1 MWIEDFRRAHGLTLE
16 DLGAYI
22 RRLGGKRH
30 PPIKV
35 SDTLLER
42 LEGEPKFRTVP
53 AIADLIAEACGATA
67 QQRDRLVL
75 EKDLGTWKPRPG
87 RKPTPKPKAPVE
99 EEPEPKNDGH
109 HHPVVA
115 VDRAG
120 FAVMRFAGVKNA
132 AARCGVSHK
141 MVYSRCLRQLGRDE
155 FRALGFTFRYA
166 EEWDRMTDAER
177 RADMAGRRTGETGET
192 TGTSSAPDGAPVHGP
207 AGPVS
212 LETAHSAVSRALDAP
227 EGEGLGETKG
237 TGETKAQEARHV
249 HYQRGVVAVDRQGR
263 EVARWDMVKHAHVD
277 TGVAESTI
285 SKSIQGRR
293 NAPYVRGVDLAFVA
307 AEEWDDMTEAQRR
320 ARLGLD

>member
-1 MWIEDFRRAHGLTLE
+1 MWLEDFRRAHGLTLE
-16 DLGAYI
+16 ELGAYI
-22 RRLGGKRH
+22 RRLGRKKH
-30 PPIKV
+30 PEITV
-35 SDTLLER
+35 SDILLER

-75 EKDLGTWKPRPG
+75 EKDRGTWKPKPG
-87 RKPTPKPKAPVE
+87 RKPAPKPKAAIVE

-166 EEWDRMTDAER
+166 EEWDGMTDTER
-177 RADMAGRRTGETGET
+177 RADVAGRRTG
-192 TGTSSAPDGAPVHGP
+192 TSSVSADALPPVHGP

-227 EGEGLGETKG
+227 EG
-237 TGETKAQEARHV
+237 KAQETRHV
-249 HYQRGVVAVDRQGR
+249 HYQRGVVAVDREGH
-263 EVARWDMVKHAHVD
+263 EVARWDMVKHAQLD
-277 TGVAESTI
+277 TGVAQSTI

-293 NAPYVRGVDLAFVA
+293 NAPYVRGVDLAFID

>member
-1 MWIEDFRRAHGLTLE
+1 MWLEDFRRAHGLTLE
-16 DLGAYI
+16 ELGAYI
-22 RRLGGKRH
+22 RRLGRKKH
-30 PPIKV
+30 PEITV
-35 SDTLLER
+35 SDILLER

-75 EKDLGTWKPRPG
+75 EKDRGTWKPKPG
-87 RKPTPKPKAPVE
+87 RKPTPKPKAAPVE

-166 EEWDRMTDAER
+166 EEWDRMTDTER
-177 RADMAGRRTGETGET
+177 RADVAGRRNAGDGGGVDAAETVK
-192 TGTSSAPDGAPVHGP
+192 DV
-207 AGPVS
+207 
-212 LETAHSAVSRALDAP
+212 AVDNRRY
-227 EGEGLGETKG
+227 EGEAGTPSDPAEAGRGKHYARKEETPR
-237 TGETKAQEARHV
+237 ARHV
-249 HYQRGVVAVDRQGR
+249 HYQRGVVAVDREGH

-285 SKSIQGRR
+285 SQSITGKR
-293 NAPYVRGVDLAFVA
+293 NRTFVRGVDLAFID

-320 ARLGLD
+320 ARLRLD

>member
-1 MWIEDFRRAHGLTLE
+1 MWLEDFRRAHGLTLE
-16 DLGAYI
+16 ELGAYI
-22 RRLGGKRH
+22 RRLGRKKH
-30 PPIKV
+30 PEITV
-35 SDTLLER
+35 SDILLER

-75 EKDLGTWKPRPG
+75 EKDRGTWKPKPG
-87 RKPTPKPKAPVE
+87 RKPAPKPKAAIVE

-177 RADMAGRRTGETGET
+177 RADVAGRTPSDPASRATSLKEGGSGETGET
-192 TGTSSAPDGAPVHGP
+192 KETTSSDK
-207 AGPVS
+207 
-212 LETAHSAVSRALDAP
+212 T
-227 EGEGLGETKG
+227 
-237 TGETKAQEARHV
+237 RHV
-249 HYQRGVVAVDRQGR
+249 HYQRGVVAVDRQGH
-263 EVARWDMVKHAHVD
+263 EVARWDMVKHARLD

-285 SKSIQGRR
+285 SKSILGKR
-293 NAPYVRGVDLAFVA
+293 NATYVRGVNLAFIA
-307 AEEWDDMTEAQRR
+307 AEEWDDMTEAQRQ

>member
-67 QQRDRLVL
+67 EQRDKLVL
-75 EKDLGTWKPRPG
+75 EKHRGTWKPKPG
-87 RKPTPKPKAPVE
+87 RKPAVKAAE
-99 EEPEPKNDGH
+99 SEEPEMEDDGKSR
-109 HHPVVA
+109 PVVA

-120 FAVMRFAGVKNA
+120 FVVFRFVSVKNA
-132 AARCGVSHK
+132 AGRCGVSPK
-141 MVYSRCLRQLGRDE
+141 AVYERCLRRLVNNE
-155 FRALGFTFRYA
+155 FSKLGFSFRYA
-166 EEWDRMTDAER
+166 EEWDGMSDTER
-177 RADMAGRRTGETGET
+177 RADVAGRREKEKGAGGGGVDAAATETGRDRLYAKKKEE
-192 TGTSSAPDGAPVHGP
+192 P
-207 AGPVS
+207 
-212 LETAHSAVSRALDAP
+212 R
-227 EGEGLGETKG
+227 
-237 TGETKAQEARHV
+237 ARHV
-249 HYQRGVVAVDRQGR
+249 HYQRGVVTVDRQGR

-285 SKSIQGRR
+285 SKSILGKR
-293 NAPYVRGVDLAFVA
+293 NAPYVRGVDLAFIA

-320 ARLGLD
+320 ARLGLE

>member
-1 MWIEDFRRAHGLTLE
+1 MWLEDFRRAHGLTLE
-16 DLGAYI
+16 ELGAYI
-22 RRLGGKRH
+22 RRLGRKKH
-30 PPIKV
+30 PEITV
-35 SDTLLER
+35 SDILLER

-75 EKDLGTWKPRPG
+75 EKDRGTWKPKPG

-120 FAVMRFAGVKNA
+120 FAVMRFVGVKNA

-177 RADMAGRRTGETGET
+177 RADVAWRRNAG
-192 TGTSSAPDGAPVHGP
+192 DGGGVDA
-207 AGPVS
+207 A
-212 LETAHSAVSRALDAP
+212 ETAKD
-227 EGEGLGETKG
+227 
-237 TGETKAQEARHV
+237 
-249 HYQRGVVAVDRQGR
+249 VAVDNRRYEGEAGTPSNPAEAGR
-263 EVARWDMVKHAHVD
+263 ENTMP
-277 TGVAESTI
+277 
-285 SKSIQGRR
+285 GRR
-293 NAPYVRGVDLAFVA
+293 PGRRRRRPLPTRPGTCTTSGAWWPWTGRGTRWPAGT
-307 AEEWDDMTEAQRR
+307 W
-320 ARLGLD
+320 

>member
-1 MWIEDFRRAHGLTLE
+1 MWLEDFRWAHGLTLE
-16 DLGAYI
+16 ELGAYI
-22 RRLGGKRH
+22 RRLGRKKH
-30 PPIKV
+30 PEITV
-35 SDTLLER
+35 SDILLER

-75 EKDLGTWKPRPG
+75 EKDRGTWKPKPG
-87 RKPTPKPKAPVE
+87 RKPTPKPKAAPV
-99 EEPEPKNDGH
+99 EEPEPKNYGH

-177 RADMAGRRTGETGET
+177 RADVAGRRTGETGET

-227 EGEGLGETKG
+227 EG
-237 TGETKAQEARHV
+237 KAQEVRHV
-249 HYQRGVVAVDRQGR
+249 HYQRGVVAVDREGH

-285 SKSIQGRR
+285 SQSITGKR
-293 NAPYVRGVDLAFVA
+293 NRTFVRGVDLAFID

-320 ARLGLD
+320 ARLELD